1 MKKVSILQHYCL
13 LVAYH
18 YQYPTDEYFSFLVP
32 SERAVI
38 SKERAAGMY
47 RLSAYYVAKSVSEIP
62 LVVLQPVIF
71 WTIVYWMAGLDSSV
85 RFIASVLLLVLSTIT
100 AQVRELS
107 LIDTLYRI
115 QKRDYKFVRIVQFIN
130 VLMWSQLPLEMSVHY
145 SGGC

>member
-1 MKKVSILQHYCL
+1 
-13 LVAYH
+13 
-18 YQYPTDEYFSFLVP
+18 
-32 SERAVI
+32 
-38 SKERAAGMY
+38 MY

-107 LIDTLYRI
+107 LIAYRTGRENKSVKLIQSLSMYLCGHMNRCGERLRITVEDVQYCVGRPSVLRRETICTLQDAQYCSGILSVLWRDTI
-115 QKRDYKFVRIVQFIN
+115 CK
-130 VLMWSQLPLEMSVHY
+130 
-145 SGGC
+145 